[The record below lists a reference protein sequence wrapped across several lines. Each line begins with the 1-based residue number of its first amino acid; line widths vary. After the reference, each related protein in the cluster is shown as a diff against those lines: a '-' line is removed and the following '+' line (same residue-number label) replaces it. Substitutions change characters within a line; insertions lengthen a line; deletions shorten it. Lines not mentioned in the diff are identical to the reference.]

1 MATYEGIDV
10 SVHNGNIDFNK
21 VKAAGKSFVMIRAG
35 YGRYM
40 NQKDTCFE
48 QNYSRAKAAGMHIG
62 AYWYS
67 YATTVAQAQEEANV
81 FLKVIAGK
89 SFDYPL
95 AFDIED
101 QTQVGL
107 STTTKNAIINT
118 FCKTIEKAGY
128 YCMLYSYESF
138 LTSQISAPTRNQYDV
153 WCANISKTPSI
164 IYGIHQYSFKG
175 RVSGITGEVDLNRTT
190 KDYPTIIKNA
200 GLNGFKKTAST
211 PAPTK
216 PVLDSTGFKYNDSN
230 NGTLAFKKLLKIAKA
245 KGVISGNVDDTAG
258 FGDGTQTAV
267 NQFLKKLGYKENGIA
282 GKNFI
287 NKLYDAIK

>member
-21 VKAAGKSFVMIRAG
+21 VKAAGKSFVLIRAG
-35 YGRYM
+35 YGRYLK
-40 NQKDTCFE
+40 QKDVLFE
-48 QNYSRAKAAGMHIG
+48 QNYARAKAAGMHIG

-67 YATTVAQAQEEANV
+67 YATNVSQAQEEAKV
-81 FLKVIAGK
+81 FLQVIAGK

-101 QTQVGL
+101 PTQVGL
-107 STTTKNAIINT
+107 STATKNAIIDT

-128 YCMLYSYESF
+128 YCLLYSYESF
-138 LTSQISAPTRNQYDV
+138 LSSQVSASTRNQYDV
-153 WCANISKTPSI
+153 WCANINRSPSI
-164 IYGIHQYSFKG
+164 TYGIHQYSFTG
-175 RVSGITGEVDLNRTT
+175 RVNGISGNVDLDRTT
-190 KDYPTIIKNA
+190 RDYPSIIKNA
-200 GLNGFKKTAST
+200 GLNGFKKST
-211 PAPTK
+211 NLITQATK
-216 PVLDSTGFKYNDSN
+216 VLDSIGFKYGNSN
-230 NGTLAFKKLLKIAKA
+230 EGTLALKKLLKIAKA
-245 KGVISGNVDDTAG
+245 KGIITQSVDDNPG
-258 FGDGTQTAV
+258 FGDGTEKAV

>member
-10 SVHNGNIDFNK
+10 SQHNGSIDFNK

-35 YGRYM
+35 YGRYLK
-40 NQKDTCFE
+40 QKDPLFE
-48 QNYSRAKAAGMHIG
+48 QNYTRAKAAGMHIG

-67 YATTVAQAQEEANV
+67 YATNVSQAQEEARV
-81 FLKVIAGK
+81 FLQIISGK

-107 STTTKNAIINT
+107 STATKNAIVDA
-118 FCKTIEKAGY
+118 FCKAIEKAGY
-128 YCMLYSYESF
+128 YCLLYSYESF
-138 LTSQISAPTRNQYDV
+138 LSSQISASTRKQYDV
-153 WCANISKTPSI
+153 WCANINRSPSI
-164 IYGIHQYSFKG
+164 TYGIHQYSFTG
-175 RVSGITGEVDLNRTT
+175 RVNGISSDVDLNRTT

-200 GLNGFKKTAST
+200 GLNGFKKTTST

-230 NGTLAFKKLLKIAKA
+230 NGTLALKKLLKIAKA

>member
-21 VKAAGKSFVMIRAG
+21 VKADGKSFVMIRAG
-35 YGRYM
+35 YGRYLK
-40 NQKDTCFE
+40 QKDQCFE
-48 QNYSRAKAAGMHIG
+48 QNYSRAKAAGLHIG

-67 YATTVAQAQEEANV
+67 YAKSASEAQEEARI
-81 FLKVIAGK
+81 FLQVIAGK
-89 SFDYPL
+89 SFDFPL

-101 QTQVGL
+101 QSQVGL
-107 STTTKNAIINT
+107 STATKSAIT
-118 FCKTIEKAGY
+118 EAFCSAIEKAGY

-138 LTSQISAPTRNQYDV
+138 LSDQINANTRKKYDV
-153 WCANISKTPSI
+153 WCANISRTPSI
-164 IYGIHQYSFKG
+164 TYGMHQYSF
-175 RVSGITGEVDLNRTT
+175 TGKVYGVPGNVDLDRTT

-200 GLNGFKKTAST
+200 GLNGFKKPSSG
-211 PAPTK
+211 PK
-216 PVLDSTGFKYNDSN
+216 VLDSTGFKYDDSN
-230 NGTLAFKKLLKIAKA
+230 NGTLALKKLLKIAKT
-245 KGVISGNVDDTAG
+245 KGVITQSVDDNPG
-258 FGDGTQTAV
+258 FGDGTEKAV

>member
-10 SVHNGNIDFNK
+10 SQHNGSIDFNK

-35 YGRYM
+35 YGRYLK
-40 NQKDTCFE
+40 QKDPLFE

-62 AYWYS
+62 TYWYS
-67 YATTVAQAQEEANV
+67 YATNVSQAQEEARV
-81 FLKVIAGK
+81 FLQIIKEK

-107 STTTKNAIINT
+107 STATKNAIVDT

-128 YCMLYSYESF
+128 YCLLYSYESF
-138 LTSQISAPTRNQYDV
+138 LTSQLSAATRNQYDV
-153 WCANISKTPSI
+153 WCANINRAPSI
-164 IYGIHQYSFKG
+164 TYGIHQYSFTG
-175 RVSGITGEVDLNRTT
+175 RVNGISGNVDLNRTT

-200 GLNGFKKTAST
+200 GLNGFKKPVQTTT
-211 PAPTK
+211 PK
-216 PVLDSTGFKYNDSN
+216 VLDSTGFKKGDSN
-230 NGTLAFKKLLKIAKA
+230 EGTLALKKLLKIAKD
-245 KGVISGNVDDTAG
+245 KKIITGSVDDNPG
-258 FGDGTQTAV
+258 FGDGTETAV

>member
-10 SVHNGNIDFNK
+10 SQHNGSIDFNK

-35 YGRYM
+35 YGRYLK
-40 NQKDTCFE
+40 QKDPLFE
-48 QNYSRAKAAGMHIG
+48 QNYTRAKAAGMHIG

-67 YATTVAQAQEEANV
+67 YATNVSQAQEEARV
-81 FLKVIAGK
+81 FLQVISGK

-107 STTTKNAIINT
+107 STATKNAIIDA
-118 FCKTIEKAGY
+118 FCKAIEKAGY
-128 YCMLYSYESF
+128 YCLLYSYESF
-138 LTSQISAPTRNQYDV
+138 LSSQISASTRNQYDV
-153 WCANISKTPSI
+153 WCANINRSPSI
-164 IYGIHQYSFKG
+164 TYGIHQYSFTG
-175 RVSGITGEVDLNRTT
+175 RVNGISSDVDLNRTT

-200 GLNGFKKTAST
+200 GLNGFKKPARPVT
-211 PAPTK
+211 PAPK
-216 PVLDSTGFKYNDSN
+216 VLDSTGFKNGDSN
-230 NGTLAFKKLLKIAKA
+230 EGTLALKKLLKIAKT
-245 KGVISGNVDDTAG
+245 KGVITQSVDDNPG
-258 FGDGTQTAV
+258 FGDGTEKAV